1 MALLLKPK
9 HHLSATSRF
18 LLRRLCATEPATEP
32 APATPP
38 PPTPNEPAAE
48 PAPATP
54 PPPTPTEP
62 TAELALATPPPPT
75 LDSTTPL
82 SPAETKLLDSLHAAI
97 LDHRR
102 AHPSTTLPASLPFE
116 PLPTFSSTLA
126 SLLPSPPAPHLPL
139 QLLGRLLAL
148 SRGVPFPE
156 ALTFFHHVLPS
167 LPADS
172 LPAFYAAM
180 IDLLAKHHHFP
191 LARHLLD
198 EMRERSIPVSS
209 QVILALIRR
218 YVRADMSSEASE
230 LFRCMEEY
238 GAGVPDPTVLASLL
252 GALSKKRLASEAQAL
267 FDSYKSVFPPDVVL
281 YTTLVHAWCRA
292 GCLEKAERVFAE
304 MQQSGIMPNVYTY
317 TSVID
322 AMYRAG
328 QVLRAQELL
337 CQMIDNGCNPNTAT
351 FNAIMRAHVKAG
363 RSEQVLQVHNQM
375 RQLGCDPDI
384 ITYNFLMETHCGKG
398 QSNLEAAMK
407 VLAKMIAKG
416 IIPDCHT
423 FNPMLKL
430 VMCTGNV
437 DAARKLYERME
448 ELQCKPNVVTY
459 NLLMKLFNKEKSMDM
474 VLRIKK
480 DMESQ
485 RVEPNANTYGALIE
499 MFCGRG
505 NWRRAHA
512 TLREMVEEK
521 SLKPAKPVYE
531 MVLSLLRKAGQL
543 RKHEEL
549 VEAMADRGF
558 IKHRS
563 EDALWR
569 EVAAS

>member
-9 HHLSATSRF
+9 HHLSLTCRF
-18 LLRRLCATEPATEP
+18 LLPRLCATEP

-38 PPTPNEPAAE
+38 PPTPKEATAE
-48 PAPATP
+48 LAPATP

-62 TAELALATPPPPT
+62 TAEAELATPPPPSP
-75 LDSTTPL
+75 DSPPPL
-82 SPAETKLLDSLHAAI
+82 TPAETKLLDSLHAAI
-97 LDHRR
+97 VDHSR
-102 AHPSTTLPASLPFE
+102 ANPSPTLPASLPLE
-116 PLPTFSSTLA
+116 PLPTFFSTLA

-148 SRGVPFPE
+148 RRGVPFPE

-198 EMRERSIPVSS
+198 EMRERSVPVSS
-209 QVILALIRR
+209 QLILSLIRR

-230 LFRCMEEY
+230 LFRRLEEY
-238 GAGVPDPTVLASLL
+238 GAGVPDPAVLASLL

-267 FDSYKSVFPPDVVL
+267 FDSYKSIFPPDVVL

-292 GCLEKAERVFAE
+292 GCLDKAERVFAE
-304 MQQSGIMPNVYTY
+304 MQQAGIMPNVYTY
-317 TSVID
+317 TAVID

-328 QVLRAQELL
+328 QVPRAQELL
-337 CQMIDNGCNPNTAT
+337 CQMMDNGCNPNTAT

-398 QSNLEAAMK
+398 QSNLDAAMK

-430 VMCTGNV
+430 VLCTGNV
-437 DAARKLYERME
+437 DGARKLYARMQ

-459 NLLMKLFNKEKSMDM
+459 NLLMKLFNKDKSMDM
-474 VLRIKK
+474 VLRIKR
-480 DMESQ
+480 DMDAQ

-563 EDALWR
+563 EDALWNA
-569 EVAAS
+569 VSAS

>member
-1 MALLLKPK
+1 MALLLKRN
-9 HHLSATSRF
+9 HHLSTTSRL
-18 LLRRLCATEPATEP
+18 LLRRLCATEPTTEP
-32 APATPP
+32 APASTLPPAPDSPP
-38 PPTPNEPAAE
+38 PMT
-48 PAPATP
+48 
-54 PPPTPTEP
+54 
-62 TAELALATPPPPT
+62 
-75 LDSTTPL
+75 
-82 SPAETKLLDSLHAAI
+82 PAEAKLLDSLHAAI
-97 LDHRR
+97 LDHSR
-102 AHPSTTLPASLPFE
+102 AHPSTALPASPPFE
-116 PLPTFSSTLA
+116 PLPALSSTLTG
-126 SLLPSPPAPHLPL
+126 LLPSPPAPHLAL
-139 QLLGRLLAL
+139 QLLGRLVAL
-148 SRGVPFPE
+148 RRGVPFPE

-172 LPAFYAAM
+172 LPELYAAM

-209 QVILALIRR
+209 QVILAIIRR
-218 YVRADMSSEASE
+218 YVRAGMSAEASE
-230 LFRCMEEY
+230 LFRRMEEY
-238 GAGVPDPTVLASLL
+238 GAGVPDPAVLASLL

-292 GCLEKAERVFAE
+292 GCLDKAERVFAE
-304 MQQSGIMPNVYTY
+304 MQQAGIMPNVYTY

-328 QVLRAQELL
+328 QVPRAQELL
-337 CQMIDNGCNPNTAT
+337 CQMIDTGCPPNTAT
-351 FNAIMRAHVKAG
+351 FNAIMRSHVKAG

-398 QSNLEAAMK
+398 QSNLDAAMK

-416 IIPDCHT
+416 CIPDCHT

-430 VMCTGNV
+430 VLGTGNV
-437 DAARKLYERME
+437 EAARKLYERMQ
-448 ELQCKPNVVTY
+448 ELQCKPNVVTC

-480 DMESQ
+480 DMDAQ
-485 RVEPNANTYGALIE
+485 GVEPNVNTYGALIE
-499 MFCGRG
+499 SFCGRG

-521 SLKPAKPVYE
+521 SLKPTKPVYD
-531 MVLSLLRKAGQL
+531 MVLMLLRKAGQL

-558 IKHRS
+558 IKRPS
-563 EDALWR
+563 EDALWKA
-569 EVAAS
+569 VAAS